1 MLVLIR
7 SLLRRRTRTLLTI
20 SGIAIGIAAIVSLV
34 ALSKGIVANYSESI
48 GRSDGDLTLQA
59 LQGPG
64 QALTL
69 GTGFDER
76 VLEDVR
82 RMPEVRSASGMLY
95 TMAAVPGAPFFFV
108 YGYELEQ
115 PAIEH
120 FKIVAGVPLGEERT
134 RRGGRPILLGQV
146 AADKLAR
153 SVGDTVRVE
162 ETTFRVVGI
171 YETGVAMEDS
181 GAVVSLDDAQTLA
194 DMPRQVMFVSI
205 QLRQPQRAEQ
215 FEARLRRLLPDDV
228 EIAGTEAGSMLR
240 DMLELLDS
248 YAWGV
253 ALIAALVGGV
263 GMMNTVLMSVFER
276 TREIGV
282 LRAVGWSR
290 WRVLRMILGESLV
303 LGLVGGLLG
312 LVAGVGLTWLGANA
326 PAMAGLTRADIPTGL
341 IAQAMSM
348 ALLLGMV
355 GGLYPAWHAAR
366 LAPIEALRYDG
377 GSARGPTHR
386 LPVGGMAVQS
396 LLRQRTRTMLT
407 LLGVG
412 IAVLAMLLI
421 GSMGEG
427 MASGFNQL
435 MAGSEIA
442 AVEAG
447 QPDTSLST
455 IPERDM
461 ERIEALPEVRRVD
474 GGIMSVV
481 SISSDPFFVVTA
493 RARTDPVLTPRIL
506 REGTLLTGRRQCLL
520 GWKAA
525 AQNDKGIGDR
535 IEMLN
540 TQFTVVGII
549 ATGSPMEDNG
559 AIIELREAQRLLNK
573 PRQVMLIQ
581 IKLENPNRTN
591 VVMDELAAMYPELL
605 FTRSAELAENLP
617 DMQMTQDMIG
627 GIYVMTAIVGAIAL
641 MNTMIMSIHERTRE
655 IGVLRSVGWTRVMV
669 LRQILAEGLTLTLL
683 SGLLAMGATLVLVRV
698 LRALPSMGL
707 LRDMFI
713 VTPELV
719 LQGLVLCVALG
730 VLGGLYPAWRAT
742 RLRPVE
748 ALRYE

>member
-1 MLVLIR
+1 MLIR

-48 GRSDGDLTLQA
+48 GRSGGDLTLQA

-64 QALTL
+64 QAFTL
-69 GTGFDER
+69 GTGFDAQ

-108 YGYELEQ
+108 YGYEPDQ
-115 PAIEH
+115 PAIDH
-120 FKIVAGVPLGEERT
+120 FRIVAGVPLGEERT
-134 RRGGRPILLGQV
+134 RRGGKPILLGKV
-146 AADKLAR
+146 AADKLDR
-153 SVGDTVRVE
+153 TVGDTVRLE
-162 ETTFRVVGI
+162 ETTFRVVGV

-194 DMPRQVMFVSI
+194 EMPRQVMFVSI
-205 QLRQPQRAEQ
+205 QLRNPQRADQ
-215 FEARLRRLLPDDV
+215 FEVRLRRLLPDDV

-240 DMLELLDS
+240 EMLELLDS

-263 GMMNTVLMSVFER
+263 GMMNTMLMSVFER

-303 LGLVGGLLG
+303 LGIVGGLLG
-312 LVAGVGLTWLGANA
+312 LGAGAGLTWLAANS
-326 PAMAGLTRADIPTGL
+326 PAMAGLTRADIPAAL

-348 ALLLGMV
+348 ALLLGIT
-355 GGLYPAWHAAR
+355 GGLYPAWHAAQ
-366 LAPIEALRYDG
+366 LAPIEALHYDG
-377 GSARGPTHR
+377 GSAAGPTRR
-386 LPVGGMAVQS
+386 LPIGGMALQS
-396 LLRQRTRTMLT
+396 LMRQRTRTILT

-412 IAVLAMLLI
+412 IAVLAMMLI
-421 GSMGEG
+421 GSIGEG
-427 MASGFNQL
+427 AVNGFNRL
-435 MAGSEIA
+435 MTGSEIT
-442 AVEAG
+442 AVEAD

-455 IPERDM
+455 IGERDQR
-461 ERIEALPEVRRVD
+461 RIEALPEVRRVT
-474 GGIMSVV
+474 GLIFSVV
-481 SISSDPFFVVTA
+481 SISGDPFFVVTA
-493 RARTDPVLTPRIL
+493 RARTDPALNPRIL
-506 REGTLLTGRRQCLL
+506 REGSLLTGRRQCLL

-525 AQNDKGIGDR
+525 AQHDKSVGDR

-540 TQFTVVGII
+540 TQFSVVGII
-549 ATGSPMEDNG
+549 ATGSPFEDTG
-559 AIIELREAQRLLNK
+559 ATIELREAQRLLNK
-573 PRQVMLIQ
+573 PRQVMAIQ
-581 IKLENPNRTN
+581 IKLENPNRTDA
-591 VVMDELAAMYPELL
+591 VLAELATMYPELL
-605 FTRSAELAENLP
+605 FSKSAEFTENLP
-617 DMQMTQDMIG
+617 DMQTSRDMIG
-627 GIYVMTAIVGAIAL
+627 GIYVLTAIVGAIAL

-655 IGVLRSVGWTRVMV
+655 IGVLRSVGWTSFMV
-669 LRQILAEGLTLTLL
+669 LRQILAEGLTLTFL
-683 SGLLAMGATLVLVRV
+683 SGLLAIGATLILVRV
-698 LRALPSMGL
+698 FRALPSMGL
-707 LRDMFI
+707 YREMFI

-719 LQGLVLCVALG
+719 LQGLALCVALG